1 MKKGI
6 ALTMLSLGMFVSAK
20 APSYSDS
27 NSKYN
32 NEKNYFNS
40 LIKPEI
46 KEEIG
51 YSKVPEETFYINRN
65 EVGKIIDS
73 LYAQPKSPRFISAK
87 EYLKFVNKE
96 SNFDLYA
103 YNEKSGASG
112 LAQIR
117 KNTWDEVFPNLDFYK
132 NRFDSRLN
140 LEAGVKYISWL
151 ERAISKKYSNWS
163 DLDVQE
169 KKKLV
174 IAGYN
179 WGIGNLKNNG
189 WDLQR
194 SPKETKKYIDYILG
208 SRNI

>member
-20 APSYSDS
+20 APSYSDL
-27 NSKYN
+27 NPRYN

-46 KEEIG
+46 KREID
-51 YSKVPEETFYINRN
+51 YSKVPEEASYINRN

-73 LYAQPKSPRFISAK
+73 LYAQPKSPRFISAR

-117 KNTWDEVFPNLDFYK
+117 KNTWEEVFPDLDFYK

-140 LEAGVKYISWL
+140 LEAGIKYVSWL
-151 ERAISKKYSNWS
+151 ERTISKNHPGWSNL
-163 DLDVQE
+163 DLQ
-169 KKKLV
+169 KKKELV

-179 WGIGNLKNNG
+179 WGIGNLKNNE
-189 WDLQR
+189 WDVQK